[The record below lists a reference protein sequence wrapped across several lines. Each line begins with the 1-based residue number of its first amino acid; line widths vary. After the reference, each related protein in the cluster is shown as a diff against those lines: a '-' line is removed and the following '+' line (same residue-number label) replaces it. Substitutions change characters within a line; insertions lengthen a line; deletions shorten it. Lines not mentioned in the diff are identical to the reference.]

1 MNYELRLKKSLV
13 FSLSSLVFLLSL
25 LQIHFIMTE
34 LLINAFIQIR
44 IWDILDIFLVGLLF
58 YGLYYLVKGTTAIKI
73 FFGIVSI
80 ILGLKIV
87 TALHMELLSYI
98 LGAFVNVG
106 FIALIIIF
114 QPEVRRFLLGIGNT
128 KISLA
133 FKNLIA
139 NLGFRYKEEKSLD
152 LDAICEACASMSQD
166 KVGALILLAQENNL
180 NEIIETGVTI
190 NAVISKPLI
199 ENIFFKNSPLHDGA
213 MVIANNKICAARCIL
228 PITQNINL
236 PGSYGLRHRAG
247 IGITENSDCI
257 ALVVSEET
265 GSIRIINGGR
275 VYDVKASEM
284 KAKIKELSNKK
295 TIDS

>member
-1 MNYELRLKKSLV
+1 
-13 FSLSSLVFLLSL
+13 
-25 LQIHFIMTE
+25 MTE
-34 LLINAFIQIR
+34 LLISAFIQIR
-44 IWDILDIFLVGLLF
+44 IWDIIDILLVGLMF
-58 YGLYYLVKGTTAIKI
+58 YGLYYLVKGTAAIKI
-73 FFGIVSI
+73 FSGIVAI

-87 TALHMELLSYI
+87 TALNMELLSYI

-128 KISLA
+128 KIADS
-133 FKNLIA
+133 FKNLVTG
-139 NLGFRYKEEKSLD
+139 LGFRYEEESGID
-152 LDAICEACASMSQD
+152 WNPVCEACATMSQD

-180 NEIIETGVTI
+180 NEIVETGVTI
-190 NAVISKPLI
+190 NAIISKPLI

-213 MVIANNKICAARCIL
+213 MVISNNKITAARCIL

-257 ALVVSEET
+257 AIVVSEET
-265 GSIRIINGGR
+265 GSIRIIKNGK
-275 VYDVKASEM
+275 VHDVKPSEM
-284 KAKIKELSNKK
+284 KAKIKELSSKK
-295 TIDS
+295 

>member
-1 MNYELRLKKSLV
+1 
-13 FSLSSLVFLLSL
+13 
-25 LQIHFIMTE
+25 MTE

-133 FKNLIA
+133 FKSLIA
-139 NLGFRYKEEKSLD
+139 NLGFRYKEEKNLD

-166 KVGALILLAQENNL
+166 KVGALILLTQENNL

-265 GSIRIINGGR
+265 GSIRIINSGR

-295 TIDS
+295 SIDSWEIGVRS

>member
-1 MNYELRLKKSLV
+1 M
-13 FSLSSLVFLLSL
+13 
-25 LQIHFIMTE
+25 
-34 LLINAFIQIR
+34 
-44 IWDILDIFLVGLLF
+44 
-58 YGLYYLVKGTTAIKI
+58 
-73 FFGIVSI
+73 
-80 ILGLKIV
+80 KIV

-199 ENIFFKNSPLHDGA
+199 ETFSSRIVLYTMAQWSLLTIKSAL
-213 MVIANNKICAARCIL
+213 
-228 PITQNINL
+228 
-236 PGSYGLRHRAG
+236 
-247 IGITENSDCI
+247 
-257 ALVVSEET
+257 LVVSSLSHKTSTSLAATDFVTELVSASQKT
-265 GSIRIINGGR
+265 ATASPSSFL
-275 VYDVKASEM
+275 KKLAASESSTQEESM
-284 KAKIKELSNKK
+284 TSRHQK
-295 TIDS
+295 

>member
-1 MNYELRLKKSLV
+1 MPLV
-13 FSLSSLVFLLSL
+13 FCLFYIFVAKYIL
-25 LQIHFIMTE
+25 IMTE
-34 LLINAFIQIR
+34 LLINAFIQVR
-44 IWDILDIFLVGLLF
+44 IWDILDVLLVGLLF

-73 FFGIVSI
+73 FSSIVAI

-114 QPEVRRFLLGIGNT
+114 QPEVRRFLLSIGNT
-128 KISLA
+128 KIADS

-139 NLGFRYKEEKSLD
+139 GLGFRYKEENNID
-152 LDAICEACASMSQD
+152 LNSICEACASMSQD

-190 NAVISKPLI
+190 NAIISKPLI

-213 MVIANNKICAARCIL
+213 MVIANNKIKAARCIL

-265 GSIRIINGGR
+265 GSIRIIKGGK
-275 VYDVKASEM
+275 VHDVKASEM
-284 KAKIKELSNKK
+284 KAKIKELSNTKS
-295 TIDS
+295 IGLE

>member
-1 MNYELRLKKSLV
+1 MPLV
-13 FSLSSLVFLLSL
+13 FCLFYIFVAKYIL
-25 LQIHFIMTE
+25 IMTE
-34 LLINAFIQIR
+34 LLINAFIQVR
-44 IWDILDIFLVGLLF
+44 IWDVLDVLLVGLLF

-73 FFGIVSI
+73 FSSIVAI

-114 QPEVRRFLLGIGNT
+114 QPEVRRFLLSIGNT
-128 KISLA
+128 KIADS

-139 NLGFRYKEEKSLD
+139 GLGFRYKEENNID
-152 LDAICEACASMSQD
+152 LNSICEACASMSQD

-190 NAVISKPLI
+190 NAIISKPLI

-213 MVIANNKICAARCIL
+213 MVIANNRIKAARCIL

-265 GSIRIINGGR
+265 GSIRIIKGGK
-275 VYDVKASEM
+275 VHDVKASEM

-295 TIDS
+295 SIGLE

>member
-1 MNYELRLKKSLV
+1 
-13 FSLSSLVFLLSL
+13 
-25 LQIHFIMTE
+25 MTE
-34 LLINAFIQIR
+34 LLINAFIQVR

-58 YGLYYLVKGTTAIKI
+58 YGLYCLVKGTTAIKI
-73 FFGIVSI
+73 FFGIVAI

-87 TALHMELLSYI
+87 TALNMELLSYI

-133 FKNLIA
+133 FKSLIA
-139 NLGFRYKEEKSLD
+139 NLGFRYKEEKNLD

-166 KVGALILLAQENNL
+166 KVGALILLTQENNL

-265 GSIRIINGGR
+265 GSIRIINSGR

-284 KAKIKELSNKK
+284 KAKIKELSNNKS
-295 TIDS
+295 IDS

>member
-1 MNYELRLKKSLV
+1 
-13 FSLSSLVFLLSL
+13 
-25 LQIHFIMTE
+25 MTE
-34 LLINAFIQIR
+34 LLINAFIQVR
-44 IWDILDIFLVGLLF
+44 IWDVLDVLLVGLLF

-73 FFGIVSI
+73 FSSIVAI

-114 QPEVRRFLLGIGNT
+114 QPEVRRFLLSIGNT
-128 KISLA
+128 KIADS
-133 FKNLIA
+133 FKNIIA
-139 NLGFRYKEEKSLD
+139 GLGFRYKEENNID
-152 LDAICEACASMSQD
+152 LNSICEACASMSQD
-166 KVGALILLAQENNL
+166 KVGALILLAQESNL

-190 NAVISKPLI
+190 NAIISKPLI

-213 MVIANNKICAARCIL
+213 MVIANNRIKAARCIL

-265 GSIRIINGGR
+265 GSIRIIKGGK
-275 VYDVKASEM
+275 VHDVKASEM

-295 TIDS
+295 SIGLE

>member
-1 MNYELRLKKSLV
+1 
-13 FSLSSLVFLLSL
+13 
-25 LQIHFIMTE
+25 MTE

-133 FKNLIA
+133 FKSLIA

-166 KVGALILLAQENNL
+166 KVGALILLTQENNL

-265 GSIRIINGGR
+265 GSIRIINSGR

-295 TIDS
+295 SIDSWEIGVRS

>member
-1 MNYELRLKKSLV
+1 
-13 FSLSSLVFLLSL
+13 
-25 LQIHFIMTE
+25 MTE

-133 FKNLIA
+133 FKSLIA
-139 NLGFRYKEEKSLD
+139 NLGFRYKEEKNLD

-166 KVGALILLAQENNL
+166 KVGALILLTQENNL

-265 GSIRIINGGR
+265 GSIRIINSGR

-295 TIDS
+295 SIDSWELGVRS

>member
-1 MNYELRLKKSLV
+1 
-13 FSLSSLVFLLSL
+13 
-25 LQIHFIMTE
+25 MTE

-133 FKNLIA
+133 FKSLIA

-166 KVGALILLAQENNL
+166 KVGALILLTQENNL

-265 GSIRIINGGR
+265 GSIRIINSGR

-295 TIDS
+295 SIDSWELGVRS

>member
-1 MNYELRLKKSLV
+1 MPLV
-13 FSLSSLVFLLSL
+13 CCLFYIFVAKYIL
-25 LQIHFIMTE
+25 IMTE
-34 LLINAFIQIR
+34 LLINAFIQVR
-44 IWDILDIFLVGLLF
+44 IWDILDVLLVGLLF

-73 FFGIVSI
+73 FSSIVAI

-114 QPEVRRFLLGIGNT
+114 QPEVRRFLLSIGNT
-128 KISLA
+128 KIADS

-139 NLGFRYKEEKSLD
+139 GLGFRYKEENNID
-152 LDAICEACASMSQD
+152 LNSICEACASMSQD

-190 NAVISKPLI
+190 NAIISKPLI

-213 MVIANNKICAARCIL
+213 MVIANNKIKAARCIL

-265 GSIRIINGGR
+265 GSIRIIKGGK
-275 VYDVKASEM
+275 VHDVKASEM

-295 TIDS
+295 SIGLE

>member
-1 MNYELRLKKSLV
+1 
-13 FSLSSLVFLLSL
+13 
-25 LQIHFIMTE
+25 MTE

-73 FFGIVSI
+73 FFGIVAI

-87 TALHMELLSYI
+87 TALNMELLSYI

-128 KISLA
+128 KIAEA
-133 FKNLIA
+133 FKNLIKG
-139 NLGFRYKEEKSLD
+139 LGFRYKEDASFD
-152 LDAICEACASMSQD
+152 LTPICEACASMSQD
-166 KVGALILLAQENNL
+166 KVGALILLTQENHL
-180 NEIIETGVTI
+180 NEIVDTGVVI
-190 NAVISKPLI
+190 DAVISKPLL

-213 MVIANNKICAARCIL
+213 MVISNNKIEAARCIL

-247 IGITENSDCI
+247 IGVTENSDCI
-257 ALVVSEET
+257 AIVVSEET
-265 GSIRIINGGR
+265 GSIRIIKNGK
-275 VYDVKASEM
+275 VHDVKVSEM

-295 TIDS
+295 VIN

>member
-1 MNYELRLKKSLV
+1 
-13 FSLSSLVFLLSL
+13 
-25 LQIHFIMTE
+25 MTE
-34 LLINAFIQIR
+34 LFVNAFIQIR
-44 IWDILDIFLVGLLF
+44 IWDILDILLVGLLF

-80 ILGLKIV
+80 IIGLKIV

-114 QPEVRRFLLGIGNT
+114 QPEIRRFLLGIGNT
-128 KISLA
+128 KLAEA
-133 FKNLIA
+133 FKSLITG
-139 NLGFRYKEEKSLD
+139 LGFRYREEDAMD
-152 LDAICEACASMSQD
+152 LNAICDACASMSQE

-180 NEIIETGVTI
+180 NEIIETGVNI
-190 NAVISKPLI
+190 NAIISKPLI

-213 MVIANNKICAARCIL
+213 MVINNNKIKAARCIL
-228 PITQNINL
+228 PITQNTHL

-265 GSIRIINGGR
+265 GSIRIIKSGK

-284 KAKIKELSNKK
+284 KAKIKELSKK
-295 TIDS
+295 A

>member
-1 MNYELRLKKSLV
+1 
-13 FSLSSLVFLLSL
+13 
-25 LQIHFIMTE
+25 MTE
-34 LLINAFIQIR
+34 LLINAFIQVR
-44 IWDILDIFLVGLLF
+44 IWDVLDIFLVGLLF
-58 YGLYYLVKGTTAIKI
+58 YGLYCLVKGTTAIKI
-73 FFGIVSI
+73 FFGIVAI
-80 ILGLKIV
+80 ILGLRIV
-87 TALHMELLSYI
+87 TALNMELLSYI

-106 FIALIIIF
+106 IIALIIIF

-139 NLGFRYKEEKSLD
+139 NLGFRYKEEQSLD
-152 LDAICEACASMSQD
+152 LDSICEACASMAQE

-180 NEIIETGVTI
+180 NEIIDTGVVI
-190 NAVISKPLI
+190 DAVISKPLL

-213 MVIANNKICAARCIL
+213 MVIANNKIEAARCIL
-228 PITQNINL
+228 PITQNTNL

-247 IGITENSDCI
+247 IGITETSDCI

-265 GSIRIINGGR
+265 GSIRIIKGGK

-295 TIDS
+295 SIGLE

>member
-1 MNYELRLKKSLV
+1 
-13 FSLSSLVFLLSL
+13 
-25 LQIHFIMTE
+25 MTE

-133 FKNLIA
+133 FKSLIA
-139 NLGFRYKEEKSLD
+139 NLGFRYKEEKNLD

-166 KVGALILLAQENNL
+166 KVGALILLTQENNL

-247 IGITENSDCI
+247 IGITENSVCI
-257 ALVVSEET
+257 AIVVSEET
-265 GSIRIINGGR
+265 GSIRIINSGR

-295 TIDS
+295 SIDSWELGVRS

>member
-1 MNYELRLKKSLV
+1 
-13 FSLSSLVFLLSL
+13 
-25 LQIHFIMTE
+25 MTE

-80 ILGLKIV
+80 TLGLKIV

-133 FKNLIA
+133 FKSLIA

-166 KVGALILLAQENNL
+166 KVGALILLTQENNL

-295 TIDS
+295 SIDSWELGVRS

>member
-1 MNYELRLKKSLV
+1 MPLV
-13 FSLSSLVFLLSL
+13 FCLFYIFVAKYIL
-25 LQIHFIMTE
+25 IMTE
-34 LLINAFIQIR
+34 LLINAFIQVR
-44 IWDILDIFLVGLLF
+44 IWDVLDVLLVGLLF

-73 FFGIVSI
+73 FSSIVAI

-114 QPEVRRFLLGIGNT
+114 QPEVRRFLLSIGNT
-128 KISLA
+128 KIADS
-133 FKNLIA
+133 FKNIIA
-139 NLGFRYKEEKSLD
+139 RLGFRYKEENNID
-152 LDAICEACASMSQD
+152 LNSICEACASMSQD
-166 KVGALILLAQENNL
+166 KVGALILLAQESNL

-190 NAVISKPLI
+190 NAIISKPLI

-213 MVIANNKICAARCIL
+213 MVIANNRIKAARCIL

-265 GSIRIINGGR
+265 GSIRIIKGGK

-295 TIDS
+295 SIGLE

>member
-1 MNYELRLKKSLV
+1 
-13 FSLSSLVFLLSL
+13 
-25 LQIHFIMTE
+25 MTE
-34 LLINAFIQIR
+34 LLINAFIQVR

-58 YGLYYLVKGTTAIKI
+58 YGLYCLVKGTTAIKI
-73 FFGIVSI
+73 FFGIVAI

-87 TALHMELLSYI
+87 TALNMELLSYI

-180 NEIIETGVTI
+180 SEIIDTGVVI
-190 NAVISKPLI
+190 DAVISKPLL

-213 MVIANNKICAARCIL
+213 MVIANN
-228 PITQNINL
+228 
-236 PGSYGLRHRAG
+236 
-247 IGITENSDCI
+247 
-257 ALVVSEET
+257 
-265 GSIRIINGGR
+265 
-275 VYDVKASEM
+275 
-284 KAKIKELSNKK
+284 
-295 TIDS
+295 

>member
-1 MNYELRLKKSLV
+1 
-13 FSLSSLVFLLSL
+13 
-25 LQIHFIMTE
+25 MTE
-34 LLINAFIQIR
+34 LFINAFIQIR

-73 FFGIVSI
+73 FFGIVAI

-87 TALHMELLSYI
+87 TALNMELLSYI

-128 KISLA
+128 KIAEA
-133 FKNLIA
+133 FKNLITG
-139 NLGFRYKEEKSLD
+139 LGFRYREESSFD
-152 LDAICEACASMSQD
+152 LTPICEACASMSQD
-166 KVGALILLAQENNL
+166 KVGALILLTQE
-180 NEIIETGVTI
+180 IVDTGVVI
-190 NAVISKPLI
+190 DAVISKPLL

-213 MVIANNKICAARCIL
+213 MVITNNKIEAARCIL

-257 ALVVSEET
+257 AIVVSEET
-265 GSIRIINGGR
+265 GSIRIIKNGK
-275 VYDVKASEM
+275 VHDVKASEM

-295 TIDS
+295 VIN